1 MQFER
6 LGLSYVVPVRW
17 RDGAQREELA
27 EYLARI
33 APLVAEVIVVDGSD
47 PDVFA
52 ANGAAW
58 GEHARHLPPGEG
70 ETWLMGKVAGVRT
83 GVALASCERVVI
95 ADDDV
100 RYEADSLRRTAE
112 LLDRYDLVRPQNYFS
127 RLPWHARWDTAR
139 TLLNRSLGRDYPG
152 TLAVRRS
159 RLLAAG
165 MYDGDVL
172 FENLELMR
180 TIRAG
185 GGAVASPLDLYVAR
199 VPPSAA
205 HFWGQRTRQA
215 YDDFAMPLRMALWLS
230 VLPLLVLDWRRSS
243 ADGTETDRYGG
254 ESPRR
259 RKAGRRRGAIW
270 RRFRLAPAAAGLAVA
285 AAEIGRRRGGGAR
298 VFPATSSLLAPAWV
312 LERGVCAWLAVLQ
325 RLRFGGVRYGDSVI
339 PVAAHSERQLRR
351 RLAQR
356 EREGEEAGTRP
367 PWNRRSNGAAPPT
380 STGSK
385 APASTGTSSRPTP
398 A

>member
-1 MQFER
+1 VSER
-6 LGLSYVVPVRW
+6 LDLSYVVPVRW
-17 RDGAQREELA
+17 RDGAQRRELA

-52 ANGAAW
+52 ANAAAW
-58 GEHARHLPPGEG
+58 GERVRQVPPAPGEA
-70 ETWLMGKVAGVRT
+70 WLMGKVAGVRT
-83 GVALASCERVVI
+83 GVELASRERVVI

-100 RYEADSLRRTAE
+100 RYEPEALRRAAE
-112 LLDRYDLVRPQNYFS
+112 LLERHDLVRPQNYFS

-139 TLLNRSLGRDYPG
+139 TLLNRSLGHDYPG

-159 RLLAAG
+159 RMLAMG

-180 TIRAG
+180 TVRAHG
-185 GGAVASPLDLYVAR
+185 GSIASPLDLYVAR

-215 YDDFAMPLRMALWLS
+215 YDDFALPPRMALWLA
-230 VLPLLVLDWRRSS
+230 VIPLLLFS
-243 ADGTETDRYGG
+243 AL
-254 ESPRR
+254 RR
-259 RKAGRRRGAIW
+259 RPFLA
-270 RRFRLAPAAAGLAVA
+270 LAPAAASVA
-285 AAEIGRRRGGGAR
+285 AAERGRRRGGGAS
-298 VFPATSSLLAPAWV
+298 VFPFTSALLAPVWI
-312 LERGVCAWLAVLQ
+312 LERGVCAWLALLQ
-325 RLRFGGVRYGDSVI
+325 RLRYGGVRYGDSVI
-339 PVAAHSERQLRR
+339 PVAAHSVRHLRR
-351 RLAQR
+351 RLATR
-356 EREGEEAGTRP
+356 DSGVEEAGTGRP
-367 PWNRRSNGAAPPT
+367 WSPRSNATPPPT

-385 APASTGTSSRPTP
+385 TPASTGTSSRPTT